1 MKKIILFLTLAL
13 SGYCCHAQS
22 FFTTSAYANSPQGVG
37 ANSIFGWGENFD
49 RTIDVRPNP
58 HPVYGTMMINYHT
71 GLTLSAHS
79 VYGGIRFYNQGYPN
93 PYDPSTGSVMVM
105 SIMNGNVGIGTTTP
119 ASDLSVARNGTGVSI
134 TTLGSGYFGCIALNR
149 ESATGA
155 IFNSTGS
162 AFQINNGNGIDK
174 NLHVQVYSG
183 SGSSVNPDALTI
195 SGTTGGVGINIP
207 VAPAGYQFAV
217 NGSAIATSM
226 TVKLQSA
233 WPDFVF
239 KPEYQL
245 PSLNEVKVYIDQNHH
260 LPEMPSEQ
268 EVIKDGINLG
278 EMNKLLTKK
287 VEELTLYLIEKDKRF
302 SEQQQQISRQQKAIE
317 QQTSVNQTLQGQID
331 ELKQKLIILAKA
343 SK

>member
-1 MKKIILFLTLAL
+1 MKKIILFLTIAL
-13 SGYCCHAQS
+13 SGYCSHAQS

-93 PYDPSTGSVMVM
+93 PYDPATGSVMVM
-105 SIMNGNVGIGTTTP
+105 SIWNGNVGIGTTTP

-134 TTLGSGYFGCIALNR
+134 TTLGSGYFGSIAFNR

-162 AFQINNGNGIDK
+162 AFQINNGNGSDK

-183 SGSSVNPDALTI
+183 SGTQINQDALTI
-195 SGTTGGVGINIP
+195 NGTTSSVGINTTDTK
-207 VAPAGYQFAV
+207 GYQFAV
-217 NGSAIATSM
+217 NGSAVATSM
-226 TVKLQSA
+226 TVKLNA
-233 WPDFVF
+233 NWPDYVF
-239 KPEYQL
+239 KMDYTL
-245 PSLNEVKVYIDQNHH
+245 PSLTEVKTYIDQNHH

-287 VEELTLYLIEKDKRF
+287 VEELTLYLIKKDKQL
-302 SEQQQQISRQQKAIE
+302 SEQQQQISHQQKAIE

-331 ELKQKLIILAKA
+331 ELKQQLIILAKA